1 MGRKRPG
8 QKLLPN
14 CCGAR
19 WEAHSGKV
27 IQQLFMCEFGM
38 GVKRNVVGGRLVR
51 AQAKKIS
58 LVEDALGGVALG
70 LLFHVVGQNLELCWG
85 VTAPG

>member
-1 MGRKRPG
+1 
-8 QKLLPN
+8 
-14 CCGAR
+14 
-19 WEAHSGKV
+19 
-27 IQQLFMCEFGM
+27 M
-38 GVKRNVVGGRLVR
+38 GVKRNIVGGWLVR

-85 VTAPG
+85 VTVPG